1 MKAIFVHDHPFY
13 KVDGQFYS
21 SGNLPNSVWKRYLE
35 HFDNLTVVGRGRI
48 DTNAEGLSLSSTDK
62 VKFKLFYDITG
73 GVDYLLK
80 KKKITQHL
88 KPLIKKADVVILR
101 LPSFFGSCAIEVC
114 RELNKP
120 YVTEVVGCTW
130 DSNWNHGS
138 LIGKLRA
145 PISFF
150 KTNKQIK
157 DATSVIYVTEQFL
170 QKRYPSNASITS
182 YASDV
187 YIDDF
192 SEEISHNHQ
201 SFLKRKKEKY
211 RIALLANLEVKYK
224 GFDVIFKALKLAKAK
239 LDKPIELFLYGGGE
253 PTYIQPLIEQYGL
266 QTDVKIMGLLSSGS
280 EVFQALDGLDLYVQP
295 SLTEGLPRAVIE
307 AMSRGCPVLASSAGG
322 MPDLL
327 HVDYL
332 HKPGNHSV
340 LAEQIVKYLPNQDA
354 LLEMS
359 RTNFY
364 KAKEYIAPILDE
376 RRNKFWQDVK
386 YFFENHNKA

>member
-1 MKAIFVHDHPFY
+1 
-13 KVDGQFYS
+13 
-21 SGNLPNSVWKRYLE
+21 
-35 HFDNLTVVGRGRI
+35 
-48 DTNAEGLSLSSTDK
+48 GLSLSSTDK

-88 KPLIKKADVVILR
+88 KPLIKKADIVILR

-145 PISFF
+145 PISFS

-157 DATSVIYVTEQFL
+157 DATYVIYVTEQFL

-192 SEEISHNHQ
+192 SEEI
-201 SFLKRKKEKY
+201 
-211 RIALLANLEVKYK
+211 
-224 GFDVIFKALKLAKAK
+224 
-239 LDKPIELFLYGGGE
+239 
-253 PTYIQPLIEQYGL
+253 
-266 QTDVKIMGLLSSGS
+266 
-280 EVFQALDGLDLYVQP
+280 
-295 SLTEGLPRAVIE
+295 
-307 AMSRGCPVLASSAGG
+307 
-322 MPDLL
+322 L
-327 HVDYL
+327 H
-332 HKPGNHSV
+332 
-340 LAEQIVKYLPNQDA
+340 
-354 LLEMS
+354 
-359 RTNFY
+359 
-364 KAKEYIAPILDE
+364 
-376 RRNKFWQDVK
+376 
-386 YFFENHNKA
+386 